1 MSVCVDIGYTHV
13 KMYKIIL
20 AFRYLLK
27 RRISYFALFAVAL
40 CVFVMLVVMTV
51 MNNLTSEFKE
61 KVHRITADC
70 VISSRSLAGF
80 PYYEDFVKIL
90 EKQDI
95 VEAVSPVIKSYAIVK
110 TPQNEKTLK
119 VVGIDPVLHDKTTGF
134 SNFLYYHNF
143 TDAGSI
149 FTPTAD
155 TNKPAAIAGIAV
167 LFERDSSGR
176 YYAPDRLPAAQIT
189 VACFPLTAK
198 GTLERA
204 GTSVI
209 ASKTFVL
216 GNVVQTGCS
225 ADWENIYLS
234 FNDAQILCGL
244 AGEPK
249 RVSAIHIK
257 FNKGVDIH
265 QGCAKI
271 DSLWQK
277 FVEQKKDLAYANL
290 FKNVKVGNWKDY
302 NRTIIAVAETQQAL
316 MIIVFAMIGIITVF
330 IVFVVFYMIVCHKS
344 KDIGILKSVGA
355 SNGGLMA
362 VFMVFAFFTGL
373 FGSILG
379 SLAGWRF
386 LVHINQI
393 EGWLFEHYKF
403 QLWDRTIYLIGEIPN
418 RIDLRVL
425 VIIILSA
432 IAACLLGAFI
442 PSRQA
447 AKLDAVKTL
456 QVSRL

>member
-1 MSVCVDIGYTHV
+1 
-13 KMYKIIL
+13 MYKIIL

-27 RRISYFALFAVAL
+27 RRISYFALFAIAL
-40 CVFVMLVVMTV
+40 CVFVVLVVMTV
-51 MNNLTSEFKE
+51 LNGLTAEFKE
-61 KVHRITADC
+61 KTHRITADC
-70 VISSRSLAGF
+70 VISSKSLAGF

-90 EKQDI
+90 EKQSAFGG
-95 VEAVSPVIKSYAIVK
+95 VESVSPVIKSYAIVNK
-110 TPQNEKTLK
+110 QTLK
-119 VVGIDPVLHDKTTGF
+119 VVGIDPVLHSRATGF
-134 SNFLYYHNF
+134 SNFLYYKNF
-143 TDAGSI
+143 ADANNI
-149 FTPTAD
+149 FASSSD
-155 TNKPAAIAGIAV
+155 SNVPAAIAGIAV
-167 LFERDSSGR
+167 LFGRDSGGK
-176 YYAPDRLPAAQIT
+176 YDAPEQWQPTEINIT
-189 VACFPLTAK
+189 CFPLTAK

-204 GTSVI
+204 GTSVV

-234 FNDAQILCGL
+234 FNDAQILCGM

-257 FNKGVDIH
+257 FNKGIDIN
-265 QGCAKI
+265 QGCAEI
-271 DSLWQK
+271 DSLWRK

-290 FKNVKVGNWKDY
+290 FKNVKVGDWKDY
-302 NRTIIAVAETQQAL
+302 NRTTIAVAETQQAL

-344 KDIGILKSVGA
+344 KDIGVLKSVGT
-355 SNGGLMA
+355 SNNGLMS

-393 EGWLFEHYKF
+393 EGWLFRHFNF
-403 QLWDRTIYLIGEIPN
+403 QLWDRTIYVIGAIPN
-418 RIDLRVL
+418 RIDSRVL
-425 VIIILSA
+425 VITILSA
-432 IAACLLGAFI
+432 IAACLFGALI